1 MTKPKNR
8 SLLSSIN
15 ANSLADSHDK
25 TSSLAKAL
33 NQEKHKNKKESI
45 IPEDITNGDAL
56 PVRVYIKIHKTIKVH
71 AAKTNS
77 DIQTKFNEIAYRY
90 LKENGIELED

>member
-15 ANSLADSHDK
+15 VNSLAESHDK

-33 NQEKHKNKKESI
+33 SQEKHKNKKESI
-45 IPEDITNGDAL
+45 IPEDIANSEAL
-56 PVRVYIKIHKTIKVH
+56 PVRVYVKLHKTLKVH

-77 DIQTKFNEIAYRY
+77 DIQTKLNEIAYKY
-90 LKENGIELED
+90 FKENGIELED